1 MPGALILVYWCP
13 GVLVCWC
20 TCALSQFR
28 TQLSCLI
35 LDPPMICY
43 VFFRLKIDPTMICQI
58 LNSEFTHARLA
69 RLGFER
75 SGNLSSN
82 MTEILRDSL
91 KSKDIGEMGA
101 KIDDIYL
108 VFKILGPKFAQVV
121 VEPKMARIVGS
132 PSPEWGD
139 STYNTSS
146 FLHTFFIIRIIW
158 SSSVGKENKIYLN
171 YKTLFTWNWV
181 KIVFLICLVFC
192 CCWNKSKIA
201 WEHWQQS
208 RPLPD

>member
-1 MPGALILVYWCP
+1 MSKGWSRRLNNWCHNLLPCLVHWSWCTDALVYWCA
-13 GVLVCWC
+13 GVHVHWANLGHNSAV
-20 TCALSQFR
+20 LF
-28 TQLSCLI
+28 LI
-35 LDPPMICY
+35 RPWFAM
-43 VFFRLKIDPTMICQI
+43 FFSDSKSIHPWFAKYWTPNLHWLRLCHAD
-58 LNSEFTHARLA
+58 HARLA

-82 MTEILRDSL
+82 MTEILRDML
-91 KSKDIGEMGA
+91 KSKDIGEVCA

-158 SSSVGKENKIYLN
+158 SSSVGK
-171 YKTLFTWNWV
+171 
-181 KIVFLICLVFC
+181 
-192 CCWNKSKIA
+192 
-201 WEHWQQS
+201 
-208 RPLPD
+208 